1 MRTPDRIPL
10 IDALKAIASQLIVL
24 HHLAFY
30 GPMSEVVRP
39 WAALLVDGLAEY
51 GRLAVQVF
59 LVIAGWL
66 AAGSLAPGGV
76 PRVDAPWSSIRR
88 RWARLVGP
96 YVCAVAIA
104 VTTAALARTWTDHE
118 TVPGAPTMP
127 QLLANLAMLQD
138 VLGYEALSAGLWYVA
153 IDLQLYA
160 CLVAMLWLS
169 GRAGAGPLATAL
181 IAGGLVLGSLL
192 LVNRDPAWDAWA
204 PYFFGSYGLGALAAW
219 SSAAR
224 SPRAAVLA
232 IATIGALAL
241 WVDFRTR
248 IAVALATA
256 LLLAW
261 AGRSPRLR
269 GWPES
274 PLLGTLGRISYA
286 VFLVHYPVCVL
297 FNAAAARWFADSP
310 LACAAGLVLA
320 FVASTLAGF
329 AFHRWIELP
338 LSRVRTI
345 RP

>member
-1 MRTPDRIPL
+1 VNTPPRVPL

-39 WAALLVDGLAEY
+39 WAGALVDGLAEY

-76 PRVDAPWSSIRR
+76 PRVDAPGSAIGR
-88 RWARLVGP
+88 RWMRLAGP

-104 VTTAALARTWTDHE
+104 VAAAALARAWTDHD

-160 CLVAMLWLS
+160 CLVAMLWLTA
-169 GRAGAGPLATAL
+169 RTGAGPRATVSITAGFVLA
-181 IAGGLVLGSLL
+181 SLL
-192 LVNRDPAWDAWA
+192 IVNRDPAWDAWA

-219 SSAAR
+219 SSSAR
-224 SPRAAVLA
+224 SPRTAVLV
-232 IATIGALAL
+232 IAMIGALAL

-261 AGRSPRLR
+261 AGRAPRLR
-269 GWPES
+269 GWPDS
-274 PLLGTLGRISYA
+274 AWLGTLGRISYS

-297 FNAAAARWFADSP
+297 FNAAAARWFADAP
-310 LACAAGLVLA
+310 LVCAAGLVLA

-329 AFHRWIELP
+329 AFHRWVELP
-338 LSRVRTI
+338 LSPS
-345 RP
+345 RPARR